1 MFWMKL
7 AMAMSLVS
15 SIKITAH
22 RYQHP
27 PIIRCA
33 GMRLFSITPSVTADV
48 FDGITGSILCKTPE
62 DIENLGS
69 RVAAIVGNGDVI
81 LLKGDL
87 GAGKTTFTRGLI
99 RSKFE
104 DEDMRVTSPSYL
116 LDNVYEYDESQYIH
130 HMDLYRLPTGCDLSI
145 LGIPEIYGTSLCII
159 EWPQRM
165 GANVPNQ
172 YLDVDINIGDDET
185 RRIKFTAVGKNWVEK
200 LKILFN

>member
-1 MFWMKL
+1 MKL

-27 PIIRCA
+27 PIIRYA
-33 GMRLFSITPSVTADV
+33 DMRLFSITPSVTADV

-145 LGIPEIYGTSLCII
+145 LGIPEIYDTSLCII

-165 GANVPNQ
+165 GTNLPVE
-172 YLDVDINIGDDET
+172 YLDVNIEIEKDEA
-185 RRIKFTAVGKNWVEK
+185 RNIKLVAVGEKWISK
-200 LKILFN
+200 LKILMN

>member
-1 MFWMKL
+1 
-7 AMAMSLVS
+7 MAMSLIS
-15 SIKITAH
+15 SFKITAYRCKH
-22 RYQHP
+22 S

-33 GMRLFSITPSVTADV
+33 DTRLLSMIPSGAGGL
-48 FDGITGSILCKTPE
+48 FDGISGSILCKTPE
-62 DIENLGS
+62 DIEKVGS

-165 GANVPNQ
+165 GTNIPNQ
-172 YLDVDINIGDDET
+172 YLDVAINIGDDES
-185 RRIKFTAVGKNWVEK
+185 RSIKFTAVGKNWVEK